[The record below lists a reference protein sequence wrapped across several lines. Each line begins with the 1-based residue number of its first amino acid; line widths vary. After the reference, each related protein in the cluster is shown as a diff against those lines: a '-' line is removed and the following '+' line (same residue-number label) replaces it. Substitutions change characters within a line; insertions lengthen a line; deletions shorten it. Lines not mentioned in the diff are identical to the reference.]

1 MKQETPTFATTIKQ
15 FEYRYDLRSVF
26 NDFLT
31 MALCAFSQ
39 NPDTGKSH
47 DEDLYLETVA
57 KYKDDNLRFEFPKLL
72 ACLTNEMTDR
82 IDSSE
87 GNDVLGDFYEQN
99 LCRKGASQYFTP
111 WPICAFMAQSTC
123 DAVPE
128 ERKDSLLRIM
138 DPTCGS
144 GRMLLASARVCG
156 PYQEYYGVDI
166 DETCVKMTA
175 MNFFLNGLFHSEVLC
190 ADALMPEDFRV
201 SYKVSFF
208 PFGVFRITEK
218 EKSPLWHLLNNCWD
232 RPQKKEMK
240 EPPVFDGK
248 QVHSGNQMT
257 FF

>member
-1 MKQETPTFATTIKQ
+1 
-15 FEYRYDLRSVF
+15 
-26 NDFLT
+26 
-31 MALCAFSQ
+31 
-39 NPDTGKSH
+39 
-47 DEDLYLETVA
+47 
-57 KYKDDNLRFEFPKLL
+57 
-72 ACLTNEMTDR
+72 MTDR

-111 WPICAFMAQSTC
+111 WPICAFMARSTC

-128 ERKDSLLRIM
+128 ERKDAPLRIM

-144 GRMLLASARVCG
+144 GRMLLASAKVCG

-166 DETCVKMTA
+166 DETCVKMSA

-190 ADALMPEDFRV
+190 ADALLPEDFRV
-201 SYKVSFF
+201 SYRISFL

-218 EKSPLWHLLNNCWD
+218 EQSRLWHLLKNSWD
-232 RPQKKEMK
+232 KPQPKEGQ